1 MILKRR
7 SFTYNAPLYRCF
19 YKNNIFLIYEKYAVL
34 CLKSRKVHANNVCW
48 LLLLDF
54 SIAICYN
61 YFVKLALLVGNAL
74 KYGLFSRLVGSGER
88 EMKYSLIDIK
98 STHYDDKTAGGL
110 SFFEGERDVPFKI
123 RRIYWIYEAEKGTHR
138 GFHAHTLN
146 WQLLFCPYGSI
157 DIILDD
163 GHEREKVT
171 LDSPSK
177 GLVLSPGLWR
187 EMIWNK
193 TGSVLCVAASEYYD
207 PDEYIRDYDKF
218 IEYVKNKES
227 EQ

>member
-34 CLKSRKVHANNVCW
+34 CLKSRKVHAKNVCW

-110 SFFEGERDVPFKI
+110 SFFEGE
-123 RRIYWIYEAEKGTHR
+123 
-138 GFHAHTLN
+138 
-146 WQLLFCPYGSI
+146 
-157 DIILDD
+157 
-163 GHEREKVT
+163 
-171 LDSPSK
+171 
-177 GLVLSPGLWR
+177 
-187 EMIWNK
+187 
-193 TGSVLCVAASEYYD
+193 
-207 PDEYIRDYDKF
+207 
-218 IEYVKNKES
+218 
-227 EQ
+227 